1 MKKYNSTGVFKI
13 LIVDDVAKN
22 IQLVANF
29 LTQDGYEVNFAL
41 DGSKAIEHARNERFD
56 LILLDVMM
64 PVLDGFEVCRK
75 LKEIPET
82 ANVPVIF
89 LTAKTD
95 EESIARGFEVG
106 GVDYIVKPFNIQE
119 LLARVKTHIHLRLR
133 EQELTTLNE
142 TKDTFLSIIGHDV
155 KSPVANIV
163 SLGELLL
170 TTRDELSESEQKEL
184 LEDIVESGRQG
195 IWLLENLLSW
205 TRIQTGKISYDP
217 QDIDVSEL
225 ISRNI
230 GFIQSV
236 ADRKTIHIKSKCE
249 DGTQLF
255 SDINILNTI
264 LRNLLSNAIKFTE
277 IGGSIDIE
285 AWKGQDSSI
294 LISIKDS
301 GIGITKERLDSLF
314 DSTGHSSTP
323 GTQNEK
329 GSGLGLSLVKDL
341 CDMIH
346 AEIQVE
352 SHIGEGTKFMICFN
366 IDKKE

>member
-1 MKKYNSTGVFKI
+1 MKNFNSDGYFKI

-29 LTQDGYEVNFAL
+29 LTQDGYEVNFAM
-41 DGSKAIEHARNERFD
+41 DGKKAIEHAKREHFD

-64 PVLDGFEVCRK
+64 PIMDGFEVCKR
-75 LKEIPET
+75 LKEDPET
-82 ANVPVIF
+82 AKIPVIF

-95 EESIARGFEVG
+95 EASIARGFELG
-106 GVDYIVKPFNIQE
+106 GVDYIVKPFNIPE

-133 EQELTTLNE
+133 ELELTSLNA

-170 TTRDELSESEQKEL
+170 TSSNMLTKDEQSEL

-217 QDIDVSEL
+217 QTIIVSDL
-225 ISRNI
+225 INKAI
-230 GFIQSV
+230 KFIQYL
-236 ADRKTIHIKSKCE
+236 ADRKSIEVISNCE
-249 DGTQLF
+249 EGIALY
-255 SDINILNTI
+255 SDINVLNTI
-264 LRNLLSNAIKFTE
+264 LRNLVSNAIKFTKV
-277 IGGSIDIE
+277 GGSIELD
-285 AWKGQDSSI
+285 AR
-294 LISIKDS
+294 KDDNEVKIFVRDT
-301 GIGITKERLDSLF
+301 GIGIPPDKLNYLF
-314 DSTGHSSTP
+314 DKKSHSSTL

-346 AEIQVE
+346 AEIEVE
-352 SHIGEGTKFMICFN
+352 SKENIGTKFTICFREER
-366 IDKKE
+366 KE

>member
-1 MKKYNSTGVFKI
+1 MKKINSTGNFKI

-29 LTQDGYEVNFAL
+29 LTKDGYEVNFAM
-41 DGSKAIEHARNERFD
+41 DGNKAIEHAKREHFD

-64 PVLDGFEVCRK
+64 PVLDGFEVCKK
-75 LKEIPET
+75 LKEDTET
-82 ANVPVIF
+82 AKIPVIF

-95 EESIARGFEVG
+95 EASIAKGFEVG
-106 GVDYIVKPFNIQE
+106 GVGYIVKPFNILE

-133 EQELTTLNE
+133 EQELTSLNT

-170 TTRDELSESEQKEL
+170 SSSDMLSEEEQREL

-217 QDIDVSEL
+217 LTIDVTDL
-225 ISRNI
+225 VKKVNK
-230 GFIQSV
+230 FIYSL
-236 ADRKTIHIKSKCE
+236 ADRKSIEIICNCE
-249 DGTQLF
+249 EGILLF
-255 SDINILNTI
+255 TDVNILNTI
-264 LRNLLSNAIKFTE
+264 LRNLFSNAIKFTNV
-277 IGGSIDIE
+277 GGKIE
-285 AWKGQDSSI
+285 LSTIKNDDEI
-294 LISIKDS
+294 LIIIKDN
-301 GIGITKERLDSLF
+301 GIGISPDRLENIF
-314 DSTGHSSTP
+314 DSVGHNSTP

-346 AEIQVE
+346 AEIKVE
-352 SHIGEGTKFMICFN
+352 SQVNIGTKFTISFKEN
-366 IDKKE
+366 KKE

>member
-1 MKKYNSTGVFKI
+1 MKRFNSTGKFKI

-29 LTQDGYEVNFAL
+29 LTQYGYEVNFAL
-41 DGSKAIEHARNERFD
+41 DGSKAIEHARHERFD

-64 PVLDGFEVCRK
+64 PILDGFEVCRK

-82 ANVPVIF
+82 ANIPVIF

-95 EESIARGFEVG
+95 EESIAKGFEVG
-106 GVDYIVKPFNIQE
+106 GVDYIVKPFNIPE
-119 LLARVKTHIHLRLR
+119 LLARVKTHIYLRLR
-133 EQELTTLNE
+133 EQELTTLNK

-170 TTRDELSESEQKEL
+170 AARDELSEPEQKEL

-225 ISRNI
+225 INRSI

-236 ADRKTIHIKSKCE
+236 ADRKAIQIRSKCE
-249 DGTQLF
+249 DGIQLF
-255 SDINILNTI
+255 SDVNILNTI
-264 LRNLLSNAIKFTE
+264 LRNLLSNAIKFTPGE
-277 IGGSIDIE
+277 GKIEVE
-285 AWKGQDSSI
+285 AWKGPDKSI
-294 LISIKDS
+294 LFSIMDN
-301 GIGITKERLDSLF
+301 GIGIAPERLDNLF
-314 DSTGHSSTP
+314 ESTGQGSTP

-352 SHIGEGTKFMICFN
+352 SRVGEGTKFTICFN
-366 IDKKE
+366 IGEKE